1 MVVEKKTSLWRL
13 EVTMSTRYG
22 KEGMDKQKNNL
33 IRSLSI
39 VIVIVWLFIVII
51 NATLSFTEG
60 VAFIDHCLVW
70 STLSLA
76 FSLFALRVA
85 GKDKEK

>member
-1 MVVEKKTSLWRL
+1 M
-13 EVTMSTRYG
+13 G
-22 KEGMDKQKNNL
+22 KRSMDTQKNNL
-33 IRSLSI
+33 MRSLSI

-70 STLSLA
+70 STFSLA

-85 GKDKEK
+85 SKDKEK

>member
-1 MVVEKKTSLWRL
+1 M
-13 EVTMSTRYG
+13 G
-22 KEGMDKQKNNL
+22 KRNMDKQKNNL
-33 IRSLSI
+33 IRSLS
-39 VIVIVWLFIVII
+39 IVIVWLFIVII

-70 STLSLA
+70 STFSLA

-85 GKDKEK
+85 SKDKEK

>member
-1 MVVEKKTSLWRL
+1 M
-13 EVTMSTRYG
+13 G
-22 KEGMDKQKNNL
+22 KRNMDKQKNNL

-51 NATLSFTEG
+51 TATLSFTEDI
-60 VAFIDHCLVW
+60 AFIDHCLVW

>member
-1 MVVEKKTSLWRL
+1 M
-13 EVTMSTRYG
+13 G
-22 KEGMDKQKNNL
+22 KRSMDKQKNNL

-51 NATLSFTEG
+51 NAALSFTEG

>member
-1 MVVEKKTSLWRL
+1 
-13 EVTMSTRYG
+13 
-22 KEGMDKQKNNL
+22 MDKQKNNL

-39 VIVIVWLFIVII
+39 VIVIVWLFIVMI

-60 VAFIDHCLVW
+60 DAFIDHCLVW

-76 FSLFALRVA
+76 FSLLMVA
-85 GKDKEK
+85 GRDKEK

>member
-1 MVVEKKTSLWRL
+1 M
-13 EVTMSTRYG
+13 G
-22 KEGMDKQKNNL
+22 KSNMDKQKNNL

-39 VIVIVWLFIVII
+39 VIVIVWLFIVMI

-85 GKDKEK
+85 GKDKEKCFSLLITIVSG

>member
-1 MVVEKKTSLWRL
+1 MENKN
-13 EVTMSTRYG
+13 
-22 KEGMDKQKNNL
+22 MDKQKNNL

-39 VIVIVWLFIVII
+39 VIGIVWLFIVII

-76 FSLFALRVA
+76 FSLVA
-85 GKDKEK
+85 RSVASKDRER

>member
-1 MVVEKKTSLWRL
+1 M
-13 EVTMSTRYG
+13 G
-22 KEGMDKQKNNL
+22 KRNMDKQKNNL

-39 VIVIVWLFIVII
+39 VIVIVWLFIVMI

-60 VAFIDHCLVW
+60 DAFIDHCLVW

-76 FSLFALRVA
+76 FSLFALMVA
-85 GKDKEK
+85 GRDKEK

>member
-1 MVVEKKTSLWRL
+1 M
-13 EVTMSTRYG
+13 G
-22 KEGMDKQKNNL
+22 KSNMDKQKNNL

-39 VIVIVWLFIVII
+39 VIVIVWLFIVMI
-51 NATLSFTEG
+51 NAMLSFNEG

>member
-1 MVVEKKTSLWRL
+1 MENKN
-13 EVTMSTRYG
+13 
-22 KEGMDKQKNNL
+22 MDKQKNNL

-85 GKDKEK
+85 GKDRDEMIFSDNCYSLRLSLYT

>member
-1 MVVEKKTSLWRL
+1 MENKN
-13 EVTMSTRYG
+13 
-22 KEGMDKQKNNL
+22 MDKQKNNL

-70 STLSLA
+70 STL
-76 FSLFALRVA
+76 
-85 GKDKEK
+85 

>member
-1 MVVEKKTSLWRL
+1 M
-13 EVTMSTRYG
+13 G
-22 KEGMDKQKNNL
+22 KSNMDKQKNNI

>member
-1 MVVEKKTSLWRL
+1 MENKN
-13 EVTMSTRYG
+13 
-22 KEGMDKQKNNL
+22 MDKQKNNL
-33 IRSLSI
+33 IRGLSM
-39 VIVIVWLFIVII
+39 VIVIVWLFIVMI

-60 VAFIDHCLVW
+60 LAFIDHCLVW

-76 FSLFALRVA
+76 FSLFALRTA

>member
-1 MVVEKKTSLWRL
+1 
-13 EVTMSTRYG
+13 
-22 KEGMDKQKNNL
+22 MDKQKNNL

-39 VIVIVWLFIVII
+39 VIVIVWLFIVMI

-60 VAFIDHCLVW
+60 DAFIDHCLVW

-85 GKDKEK
+85 GKDKEKGKDKPKKKGFMDKLKETFEE

>member
-1 MVVEKKTSLWRL
+1 M
-13 EVTMSTRYG
+13 G
-22 KEGMDKQKNNL
+22 KRSMDKQKNNL

-39 VIVIVWLFIVII
+39 VIVIVWLFIVMI
-51 NATLSFTEG
+51 NATLSFNEG
-60 VAFIDHCLVW
+60 VTFIDHCFVW

>member
-1 MVVEKKTSLWRL
+1 M
-13 EVTMSTRYG
+13 G
-22 KEGMDKQKNNL
+22 KRNMDKQKNNL

-39 VIVIVWLFIVII
+39 VIVIVWLFIVMI

-60 VAFIDHCLVW
+60 DAFIDHCLVW

-85 GKDKEK
+85 SKDKEK

>member
-1 MVVEKKTSLWRL
+1 MENKN
-13 EVTMSTRYG
+13 
-22 KEGMDKQKNNL
+22 MDKQKNNL

-70 STLSLA
+70 STLSAAPQKLDRKNLT
-76 FSLFALRVA
+76 FGVFLL
-85 GKDKEK
+85 